1 MVELPEGN
9 DIFPGLCVPSCI
21 AWVDVCYCCFF
32 KAVNRQ
38 QRITMFWLHEADIVV
53 KREREKSHA
62 IGYPVISTKRD
73 WLTRPDSITSCYL
86 CSWSS
91 LHLAVLWEIFD
102 CGKFEEMFFVYCA
115 NCCIH
120 FNFLC
125 FYIFILTVGSKEIK
139 ESWKHFTIKFWN
151 Y

>member
-53 KREREKSHA
+53 KRERKESRYRLSCHL
-62 IGYPVISTKRD
+62 D
-73 WLTRPDSITSCYL
+73 WAWLAHSARFDNIMLSVLMEFFTSSCTL
-86 CSWSS
+86 GD
-91 LHLAVLWEIFD
+91 FD